1 MLPGYTPTD
10 HPQTDGE
17 YQMFTPSEVAGSGKR
32 SAKGV
37 WLTLAVV
44 VALLLGAIML
54 LSLVPESTA
63 TTTSIPLPN
72 APVG

>member
-1 MLPGYTPTD
+1 MLPGYSPTD
-10 HPQTDGE
+10 RPQTDGE
-17 YQMFTPSEVAGSGKR
+17 YQMFTPPEVAGGKK

-37 WLTLAVV
+37 WVTLAVV
-44 VALLLGAIML
+44 VALLLGAILL